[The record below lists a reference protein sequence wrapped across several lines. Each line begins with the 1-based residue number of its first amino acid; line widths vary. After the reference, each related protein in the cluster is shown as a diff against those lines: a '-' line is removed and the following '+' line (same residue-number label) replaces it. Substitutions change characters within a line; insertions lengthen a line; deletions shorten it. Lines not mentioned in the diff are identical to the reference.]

1 MTTSENTSGFKKKKH
16 FLNLQQCFV
25 IVYIVFSLY
34 RLVFFLIFKLGW
46 TYIVRPQLLLLL

>member
-1 MTTSENTSGFKKKKH
+1 MTTSENTSGFKKKH